1 MAANAVDFAGTLCGC
16 RYEKELE
23 THFRDCL
30 LFYIDGR
37 IRFERYCYGE
47 AACLV
52 FSLWA
57 NGLDETGKILWVKE
71 PEFEVDQKAIPR
83 VITDVQEN
91 GTALQVDNQRKRYV
105 KTEEFDEDKPNGYGR
120 FKVFLLRRKLKKT
133 LKRADVPAHPFIL
146 FTFISKAKLPPG
158 VPRKAAHPGA
168 IFIYSII
175 QRWGSA
181 LSFFSKLKALHTLA
195 GHAGIDQRRNFRL
208 FRHRWSGR
216 QHTFLPLRQTGCH
229 HPHTGCRS
237 APLP

>member
-1 MAANAVDFAGTLCGC
+1 MPWLQTPLTLRAPFADAGTK
-16 RYEKELE
+16 KELE

-120 FKVFLLRRKLKKT
+120 FKVF
-133 LKRADVPAHPFIL
+133 
-146 FTFISKAKLPPG
+146 S
-158 VPRKAAHPGA
+158 AAPQAEKH
-168 IFIYSII
+168 
-175 QRWGSA
+175 
-181 LSFFSKLKALHTLA
+181 
-195 GHAGIDQRRNFRL
+195 
-208 FRHRWSGR
+208 
-216 QHTFLPLRQTGCH
+216 
-229 HPHTGCRS
+229 
-237 APLP
+237 

>member
-1 MAANAVDFAGTLCGC
+1 MVSAEARAGNSTQYRFRCHILFFSTLKVCYLAWYNLVIQSNIYQEGCCHGCKTPLTLRAPFADAGTK
-16 RYEKELE
+16 KELE

-120 FKVFLLRRKLKKT
+120 FKVFLLRRKLKNT
-133 LKRADVPAHPFIL
+133 
-146 FTFISKAKLPPG
+146 KAIPHNSRL
-158 VPRKAAHPGA
+158 AA
-168 IFIYSII
+168 
-175 QRWGSA
+175 
-181 LSFFSKLKALHTLA
+181 
-195 GHAGIDQRRNFRL
+195 
-208 FRHRWSGR
+208 
-216 QHTFLPLRQTGCH
+216 
-229 HPHTGCRS
+229 
-237 APLP
+237 

>member
-52 FSLWA
+52 
-57 NGLDETGKILWVKE
+57 LWVKE

-120 FKVFLLRRKLKKT
+120 FKVFLLRRKLKK
-133 LKRADVPAHPFIL
+133 H
-146 FTFISKAKLPPG
+146 
-158 VPRKAAHPGA
+158 
-168 IFIYSII
+168 
-175 QRWGSA
+175 
-181 LSFFSKLKALHTLA
+181 
-195 GHAGIDQRRNFRL
+195 
-208 FRHRWSGR
+208 
-216 QHTFLPLRQTGCH
+216 
-229 HPHTGCRS
+229 
-237 APLP
+237 

>member
-120 FKVFLLRRKLKKT
+120 FKVFLLRRKLKNTKT
-133 LKRADVPAHPFIL
+133 RGRSCAPFYSIH
-146 FTFISKAKLPPG
+146 IYQQAKLPPAYRAKRHIRG
-158 VPRKAAHPGA
+158 QFLL
-168 IFIYSII
+168 I
-175 QRWGSA
+175 
-181 LSFFSKLKALHTLA
+181 
-195 GHAGIDQRRNFRL
+195 RL
-208 FRHRWSGR
+208 FSGGV
-216 QHTFLPLRQTGCH
+216 LRCH
-229 HPHTGCRS
+229 S
-237 APLP
+237 LAN